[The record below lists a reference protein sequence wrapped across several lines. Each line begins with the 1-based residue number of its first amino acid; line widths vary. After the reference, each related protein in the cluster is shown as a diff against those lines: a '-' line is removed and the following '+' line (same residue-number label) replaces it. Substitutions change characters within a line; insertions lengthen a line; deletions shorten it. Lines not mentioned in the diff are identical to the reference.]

1 MIVNPTFG
9 FYRIVGDEEVVKEI
23 YEKCQQ
29 IEQSE
34 IGDYASLALLLDAL
48 RIPYTEMPSSSL
60 YGVREYS
67 PGELV
72 IEAAENSIGPSD
84 FGPILCRKYEGLTV
98 DYWLEVEEDG
108 FYASDS
114 ERLVRLVVE
123 NKIVSNDEAL
133 DYVNREL
140 QKSDTFKDLH
150 FDTIE
155 ELRERYEEICDEVEL
170 QIAEYKSYEDWC
182 NNPPL
187 W

>member
-34 IGDYASLALLLDAL
+34 IGDNVSLAFLLDVL
-48 RIPYTEMPSSSL
+48 RISYTEMPSSDFC
-60 YGVREYS
+60 VKEYS
-67 PGELV
+67 PGELI
-72 IEAAENSIGPSD
+72 IEGEENSIGPSD
-84 FGPILCRKYEGLTV
+84 FGPLLCREYEGLTV

-155 ELRERYEEICDEVEL
+155 ELREWYEENSDEVEL

-182 NNPPL
+182 NNNPL